1 MRGRDRTKASAERT
15 EHEKELSILAP
26 NRKVAVADAKLKA
39 IERVI
44 DEEENESKDEIS
56 EMPKLKSE
64 IRTEDWVQTNLQ
76 FKIRLKKQR

>member
-1 MRGRDRTKASAERT
+1 M
-15 EHEKELSILAP
+15 
-26 NRKVAVADAKLKA
+26 ADAKLKA

-64 IRTEDWVQTNLQ
+64 VRTEDWV
-76 FKIRLKKQR
+76 